1 MSWHKGFR
9 TEPPKYRPVAVVDI
23 GSNSVR
29 LVVYDGLRRSPSPIF
44 NEKILCG
51 LGRGVATKGKLAEE
65 GMVRAFAALKRFRA
79 LARQIGAKHVF
90 AVATAAAREASNGAQ
105 FIAKA
110 EKALGCNIK
119 VLTGKEEARYA
130 ALGVIAGIPDADGV
144 VGDLGGGSLE
154 LIDIKD
160 GKLREG
166 VTLPL
171 GPLAPHGPVGR
182 LDRQGPRDH
191 RRGLRQGG
199 DPEAAQGPHLL
210 CGGRHL
216 AEPGQAPHGAEPLS
230 AARAALLPAHQ
241 AAGHVALGPRRPSS
255 PTSLKEI
262 REVSKS
268 RSDTMPFGAL
278 VLERLLHHSQP
289 DAVEISVYGVR
300 EGLLYSKLPGRK
312 RSSDALLSSC
322 WDFARR
328 YARSPE
334 HELELCD
341 WTDQVFGPGK
351 LAETEEQRRLRYAAC
366 LLADI
371 GWRAHPDYRAE
382 RSLSMISQAAF
393 VGIDHPG
400 PRLPGAHRLLP
411 LRRRGRGRRRAEPP
425 ARRRGPPARPS
436 PEQHVP
442 AGLHPLRRHAGHAA
456 EHPLKLGDNKT
467 LVLSSPEARRPG
479 RRTRRKAPG
488 RAGRRNGPHR
498 QGGGR
503 PLAVSLGN
511 CGA

>member
-51 LGRGVATKGKLAEE
+51 LGRGVATKGKLAED
-65 GMVRAFAALKRFRA
+65 GMTRALAALKRFRA
-79 LARQIGAKHVF
+79 LARQIGAKHVY
-90 AVATAAAREASNGAQ
+90 ALATAAAREASNGEQ
-105 FIAKA
+105 FIARA
-110 EKALGCNIK
+110 EKALGCNIS

-130 ALGVIAGIPDADGV
+130 ALGVMAGIPEADGIA
-144 VGDLGGGSLE
+144 GDLGGGSLE

-171 GPLAPHGPVGR
+171 GPLRLMDLAGGSIDKAREIVDETFAKTGILKLLKGRTFYAVGGTWRNLAKLHMAQSHYALHVLHCYR
-182 LDRQGPRDH
+182 LSKPQAMSLS
-191 RRGLRQGG
+191 GLV
-199 DPEAAQGPHLL
+199 
-210 CGGRHL
+210 
-216 AEPGQAPHGAEPLS
+216 
-230 AARAALLPAHQ
+230 
-241 AAGHVALGPRRPSS
+241 AGLS

-278 VLERLLHHSQP
+278 VLERLLAHSE
-289 DAVEISVYGVR
+289 AKNVEISVYGVR
-300 EGLLYSKLPGRK
+300 EGLLYAKLPARK
-312 RSSDALLSSC
+312 RESDALLSSC

-341 WTDQVFGPGK
+341 WTDQIFGPGK
-351 LAETEEQRRLRYAAC
+351 LAETEQQRRLRYAAC

-400 PRLPGAHRLLP
+400 RVFLALTVFYRYDGEGEEGDDLDHLLDDEDHQRAHLLSSMFRLAYILSAAMPGMLP
-411 LRRRGRGRRRAEPP
+411 KI
-425 ARRRGPPARPS
+425 
-436 PEQHVP
+436 
-442 AGLHPLRRHAGHAA
+442 GL
-456 EHPLKLGDNKT
+456 KMGDNKT
-467 LVLSSPEARRPG
+467 LVLTLPKKLADLGGERVDKRLAGLAAELG
-479 RRTRRKAPG
+479 RTGKV
-488 RAGRRNGPHR
+488 
-498 QGGGR
+498 
-503 PLAVSLGN
+503 LIS
-511 CGA
+511 